1 MASFNEIVR
10 QHTDLNDEQISHIT
24 KLIRVWNI
32 LADLSFADLILAV
45 PVKGDETQR
54 RFIVAS
60 NIRPTTGTTL
70 YQSDLT
76 GVVLHR
82 DDRPLLE
89 KSWSK
94 GEIVEGASTTIGRG
108 QEIRVEVIP
117 VVYKGD
123 LIAVLRREYS
133 QNYVRVNSS
142 LERAYINAFERL
154 AHMISDGTF
163 PYSTEMVEPD
173 DAPRIGDGV
182 LVVNTD
188 SVIQFASPNAIS
200 NLHRL
205 GIHTAAI
212 GAKLN
217 QLGWDEASI
226 QMATRTGNAVTEEIE
241 RNDVSV
247 LIRIFSILNY
257 GNPDG
262 ILMMMRDVTEVR
274 RRDRL
279 LLSKEATIREV
290 HHRVKN
296 NLQTIAALL
305 RLQARRLENPEAKL
319 ALSESERRI
328 RSIAIVHELL
338 AREATDFVRFSEVV
352 VPLVEVV
359 QEATTSEFVDMEF
372 DVTGDAGILPG
383 EIASPLAII
392 LNELMQN
399 AVDHAFDF
407 EKMRQDSITG
417 KIDIVL
423 KRDDTGLAI
432 TVADNGIGLK
442 EGFDLDASTGLGT
455 SIMKALATTELGGT
469 IVMRNNK
476 PKGTI
481 VRIKIPLTQQRSS
494 AQDEE

>member
-182 LVVNTD
+182 LVINND

-217 QLGWDEASI
+217 QLGWDETSI
-226 QMATRTGNAVTEEIE
+226 QMASRTSNAVTEEIE
-241 RNDVSV
+241 RDDVSV
-247 LIRIFSILNY
+247 LIRIFPILNM
-257 GNPDG
+257 GRSDG

-305 RLQARRLENPEAKL
+305 RLQARRLETPEAKL
-319 ALSESERRI
+319 ALAESERRI
-328 RSIAIVHELL
+328 RSIAIVHEIL
-338 AREATDFVRFSEVV
+338 AREATDFVKFSEVI
-352 VPLVEVV
+352 VPLVDVI
-359 QEATTSEFVDMEF
+359 QEATTSEDVKIEF
-372 DVTGDAGILPG
+372 NVKGDAGILPG

-407 EKMRQDSITG
+407 DKMKKNHEG
-417 KIDIVL
+417 AKVDIL
-423 KRDDTGLAI
+423 LSRDDSGLSI
-432 TVADNGIGLK
+432 IVADNGIGLS
-442 EGFDLDASTGLGT
+442 ENFDLESSTGLGT
-455 SIMKALATTELGGT
+455 AIMKALVITELCGT
-469 IVMRNNK
+469 ITMNNGNTS
-476 PKGTI
+476 GTI
-481 VRIKIPLTQQRSS
+481 SRIKIPLTAKRSG
-494 AQDEE
+494 AQDTE

>member
-10 QHTDLNDEQISHIT
+10 QHTDLSVEQIDHLT

-32 LADLSFADLILAV
+32 LADLSFADLVLAV
-45 PVKGDETQR
+45 PVKGDTTQR
-54 RFIVAS
+54 RFIVAA

-82 DDRPLLE
+82 DDRPILE
-89 KSWSK
+89 KCWSK
-94 GEIVEGASTTIGRG
+94 GEIIEGASTTIGRG
-108 QEIRVEVIP
+108 QEIRVEAIP
-117 VVYKGD
+117 VNFNGSP
-123 LIAVLRREYS
+123 IGVLRREYS

-142 LERAYINAFERL
+142 LERAYINAFERI
-154 AHMISDGTF
+154 AHMICDGSF
-163 PYSTEMVEPD
+163 PYASEMIEPD

-182 LVVNTD
+182 LVINND

-217 QLGWDEASI
+217 QLGWDETSI
-226 QMATRTGNAVTEEIE
+226 QMAARTSNAVTEEIE
-241 RNDVSV
+241 RGDVAV
-247 LIRIFSILNY
+247 LIRIFPILNMER
-257 GNPDG
+257 PDG
-262 ILMMMRDVTEVR
+262 VLMMMRDVTEVR

-305 RLQARRLENPEAKL
+305 RLQARRLETPEAKL
-319 ALSESERRI
+319 ALAESERRI
-328 RSIAIVHELL
+328 RSIAIVHEIL

-352 VPLVEVV
+352 VPLVDVV
-359 QEATTSEFVDMEF
+359 QEASTSEDVEIEF
-372 DVTGDAGILPG
+372 NVKGDAGILPG

-407 EKMRQDSITG
+407 EKMKNNEDKATVDIALARDDSGLSIT
-417 KIDIVL
+417 V
-423 KRDDTGLAI
+423 T
-432 TVADNGIGLK
+432 DNGKGLDK
-442 EGFDLDASTGLGT
+442 DFDLEASTGLGT
-455 SIMKALATTELGGT
+455 SIMKALVTTELGGT
-469 IVMRNNK
+469 ITMKNAK
-476 PKGTI
+476 TKGSI
-481 VRIKIPLTQQRSS
+481 VRIKIPLTKKRSK
-494 AQDEE
+494 AHDE

>member
-1 MASFNEIVR
+1 MASFHEIVR
-10 QHTDLNDEQISHIT
+10 QHTDLDDAQVIHLT

-45 PVKGDETQR
+45 PVKGDVTQR

-60 NIRPTTGTTL
+60 NVRPSTGTTL

-89 KSWSK
+89 KAWTKS
-94 GEIVEGASTTIGRG
+94 EIVEGPSTTIGRG

-117 VVYKGD
+117 VVYKGTP
-123 LIAVLRREYS
+123 IGVLRREYS

-142 LERAYINAFERL
+142 LERAYINAFERI
-154 AHMISDGTF
+154 AHMVSDGTF

-182 LVVNTD
+182 LVINTD

-247 LIRIFSILNY
+247 LIRIFPILNY